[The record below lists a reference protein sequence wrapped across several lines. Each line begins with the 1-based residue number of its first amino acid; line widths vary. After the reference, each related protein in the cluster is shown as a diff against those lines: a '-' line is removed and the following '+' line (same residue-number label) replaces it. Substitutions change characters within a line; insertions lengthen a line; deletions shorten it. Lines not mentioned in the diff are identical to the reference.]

1 MADIGSYTQCDY
13 SFWHVKEWYLCL
25 NKCSNTLCKVIVNQL
40 KESDSKMASGPTPKR
55 PRLMYATNV
64 HSISRDAAVEISK
77 RAMSH
82 SLPWSSVVPSD
93 IRDWLEAFALAHNTR
108 PEFIF
113 MGALVST
120 AAIMGPKAKVRV
132 SSRYEE
138 PTNIYAICLAEP
150 DAGKSQVFK
159 LVMTEPIHALKEPSG
174 SMRVENYTQLGLFKH
189 LKDHDGKALI
199 AQEEMSAFF
208 DLVQRRQLE
217 GSSERQL
224 YCSLY
229 DGESWIKSTGKCMM
243 NQ

>member
-1 MADIGSYTQCDY
+1 MNLLSAAGGSD
-13 SFWHVKEWYLCL
+13 L
-25 NKCSNTLCKVIVNQL
+25 
-40 KESDSKMASGPTPKR
+40 SDSKMASGPTPKR

-150 DAGKSQVFK
+150 GAGKSQAFK
-159 LVMTEPIHALKEPSG
+159 LVMTEPIYALKEPSG

-229 DGESWIKSTGKCMM
+229 DGGS
-243 NQ
+243 

>member
-1 MADIGSYTQCDY
+1 M
-13 SFWHVKEWYLCL
+13 
-25 NKCSNTLCKVIVNQL
+25 IVNQL
-40 KESDSKMASGPTPKR
+40 QESDSKMASGPTPKR
-55 PRLMYATNV
+55 PRLMYTTNV

-138 PTNIYAICLAEP
+138 PTNINFMQY
-150 DAGKSQVFK
+150 V
-159 LVMTEPIHALKEPSG
+159 
-174 SMRVENYTQLGLFKH
+174 
-189 LKDHDGKALI
+189 
-199 AQEEMSAFF
+199 
-208 DLVQRRQLE
+208 
-217 GSSERQL
+217 
-224 YCSLY
+224 
-229 DGESWIKSTGKCMM
+229 
-243 NQ
+243 

>member
-1 MADIGSYTQCDY
+1 MCY
-13 SFWHVKEWYLCL
+13 
-25 NKCSNTLCKVIVNQL
+25 
-40 KESDSKMASGPTPKR
+40 ES
-55 PRLMYATNV
+55 
-64 HSISRDAAVEISK
+64 
-77 RAMSH
+77 
-82 SLPWSSVVPSD
+82 SS

-120 AAIMGPKAKVRV
+120 AAIMGPKVKVRV

-150 DAGKSQVFK
+150 DAGKSQAFK

-199 AQEEMSAFF
+199 EMS

-229 DGESWIKSTGKCMM
+229 DGGSWIKSTGKCMM
-243 NQ
+243 HQ

>member
-1 MADIGSYTQCDY
+1 
-13 SFWHVKEWYLCL
+13 
-25 NKCSNTLCKVIVNQL
+25 
-40 KESDSKMASGPTPKR
+40 
-55 PRLMYATNV
+55 
-64 HSISRDAAVEISK
+64 
-77 RAMSH
+77 
-82 SLPWSSVVPSD
+82 
-93 IRDWLEAFALAHNTR
+93 
-108 PEFIF
+108 

-138 PTNIYAICLAEP
+138 PTNLYAICLAEP
-150 DAGKSQVFK
+150 GAGKSQAFK
-159 LVMTEPIHALKEPSG
+159 LVMTEPIHSLKEPTG

-189 LKDHDGKALI
+189 LKDHDGRALI

-229 DGESWIKSTGKCMM
+229 DGGSWIKSTGKYTLMM
-243 NQ
+243 IMLSYASATQ